1 MRTSRSTRLKAVV
14 LSLLLAL
21 TATAAWPA
29 TCPASGA
36 PVPSFAE
43 RQAEPPI
50 VVLRCYLPE
59 SEIDVVI
66 GSIGH
71 DPQASLTDPAYDSG
85 KLNPDGTLRP
95 PLQTVE
101 IAALLDMHTVLAA
114 DVASQGILRKFVP
127 NSDVGG
133 YLYGRTVISSGGKLI
148 VVTTNTLRG
157 FVGLERNTIGLD
169 AGQTIAAVGL
179 DYETGATG
187 QFTDAASTPP
197 HRQVS
202 LEIQQHGMHVLRH
215 VMSAADAAAAQIPL
229 GKDLDDAV
237 ASAPSLAGHTV
248 EMDRQGATNPYTGL
262 GISDELVLV
271 VLQYPDEEYPLHLN
285 EEDVM
290 STPAPM
296 APGDTLLRRDLDGH
310 DTLVATYV
318 TLTNDDGT
326 ISNVWQLSP
335 DLSPEE
341 ADYYQVLVGQAA
353 ARVAAAGG

>member
-1 MRTSRSTRLKAVV
+1 
-14 LSLLLAL
+14 
-21 TATAAWPA
+21 
-29 TCPASGA
+29 
-36 PVPSFAE
+36 
-43 RQAEPPI
+43 
-50 VVLRCYLPE
+50 
-59 SEIDVVI
+59 
-66 GSIGH
+66 
-71 DPQASLTDPAYDSG
+71 
-85 KLNPDGTLRP
+85 
-95 PLQTVE
+95 
-101 IAALLDMHTVLAA
+101 
-114 DVASQGILRKFVP
+114 VASQGILRKYVP

-215 VMSAADAAAAQIPL
+215 IMSTADAAAAQIPL

-237 ASAPSLAGHTV
+237 ASAPSLAGRIV
-248 EMDRQGATNPYTGL
+248 EMNRQGATNPYTGL

-290 STPAPM
+290 STPAPL

-310 DTLVATYV
+310 DTLIATYV
-318 TLTNDDGT
+318 ALTNDDGT
-326 ISNVWQLSP
+326 VSNVWQLSP
-335 DLSPEE
+335 DLSPQE

-353 ARVAAAGG
+353 ARVAAAGGG